1 MNDFL
6 DNWFTYFLS
15 FALMQGDRVERESDD
30 WLADRRVL
38 WCRHLMVHN
47 LIVRINGSSAVLFI
61 DYLAQNSNADHEW
74 FVEIYTDWSQKLLN
88 IWLMSSH

>member
-1 MNDFL
+1 
-6 DNWFTYFLS
+6 
-15 FALMQGDRVERESDD
+15 MQGDRVERGSDD
-30 WLADRRVL
+30 RLADRRVL

-74 FVEIYTDWSQKLLN
+74 FVEIYTD
-88 IWLMSSH
+88 